1 LETSPTPTTGKGTRS
16 TSLTCDNGYGCPVH
30 VVIMGCGRVGS
41 TLARSL
47 EDRNHTVSVIDS
59 EPDAFRRLGPGF
71 NGDKVTGYGFDQA
84 VLEKAGIRRA
94 DAFAAVSSGDNSNI
108 IAARVARETFGI
120 QQVVARIYDPGRAE
134 VYQRLGITT
143 VATVKWTADQVLRRL
158 LPAGAEPDFR
168 DPSGTIRL
176 DQVPIPES
184 WVGERTVVF
193 QERTRTRIAWIDRLG
208 EGMLPSRETMIQ
220 EGDLLHLVMREED
233 AAKVF
238 QVIEAGPTEEH
249 G

>member
-1 LETSPTPTTGKGTRS
+1 M
-16 TSLTCDNGYGCPVH
+16 H

-41 TLARSL
+41 TLALRL
-47 EDRNHTVSVIDS
+47 EELGHTVAIVDR
-59 EPDAFRRLGPGF
+59 DANAFRRLSKDFQGRSVIGI
-71 NGDKVTGYGFDQA
+71 GFDRET
-84 VLEKAGIRRA
+84 LSEAGIEQA
-94 DAFAAVSSGDNSNI
+94 GAFAAVSNGDNSNI

-176 DQVPIPES
+176 DQIPATES
-184 WVGERTVVF
+184 WIGHRTVMF
-193 QERTRTRIAWIDRLG
+193 QEQSQCRIAWIDRLG
-208 EGMLPSRETMIQ
+208 EGTLPTRESVIQ
-220 EGDLLHLVMREED
+220 EGDTLHLVMREEN
-233 AAKVF
+233 AGSVYSVF
-238 QVIEAGPTEEH
+238 ERGPED
-249 G
+249 

>member
-1 LETSPTPTTGKGTRS
+1 
-16 TSLTCDNGYGCPVH
+16 VH

-59 EPDAFRRLGPGF
+59 NPDSFRRLGPSF
-71 NGDKVTGYGFDQA
+71 NGVKVTGFGFDQK
-84 VLEKAGIRRA
+84 VLGQAGIERA

-168 DPSGTIRL
+168 DPSGTIRV
-176 DQVPIPES
+176 DQIPAPEA
-184 WVGERTVVF
+184 WIGQRTVHF
-193 QERTRTRIAWIDRLG
+193 QEQSRGRIAWIDRLG
-208 EGMLPSRETMIQ
+208 EGIIPTRDSVIQ
-220 EGDLLHLVMREED
+220 EGDILHVVLREEN
-233 AAKVF
+233 ANHAYN
-238 QVIEAGPTEEH
+238 VIDNGPAED
-249 G
+249 